1 MPTKIH
7 VRCVR
12 VCAAVLA
19 PVLVAWTPATA
30 QEPIEVKA
38 GISDPVNTVLAWYM
52 ARYAGLYAAQGLKVD
67 IINMS
72 GGSRGAAE
80 LQAGRLDIMHVG
92 LSSVIRINRAGGDIR
107 TIGSLSNV
115 IRFTFFSAPAVKTAA
130 ELKGG
135 VIGVSTFG
143 SESDSTVT
151 LALVRLALTRND
163 VVLKEYGGGM
173 RRLDAVKSGEIK
185 ATPLNEP
192 IASLARAQGVN
203 VLVDLVPEQIPW
215 VFSSIV
221 VRRGDIAGR
230 RDLLIRFLKGT
241 IEGNYLALNDEKRAK
256 EVLAKELKIADP
268 KVLDITYN
276 DFKAQSPA
284 NIEISQPGAANI
296 LAQFPGG
303 SQKVEDY
310 VDASLLAALKAEGYF
325 AAMQQKYRR

>member
-7 VRCVR
+7 ARCVR

-19 PVLVAWTPATA
+19 LILVAWRPATA
-30 QEPIEVKA
+30 QQPIEVKA

-52 ARYAGLYAAQGLKVD
+52 ARDAGLYAAEGLKVD
-67 IINMS
+67 IVNMS
-72 GGSRGAAE
+72 GGSRG
-80 LQAGRLDIMHVG
+80 
-92 LSSVIRINRAGGDIR
+92 
-107 TIGSLSNV
+107 
-115 IRFTFFSAPAVKTAA
+115 AA

-151 LALVRLALTRND
+151 LALARLALTRND
-163 VVLKEYGGGM
+163 VVLKEYGGGT
-173 RRLDAVKSGEIK
+173 RRLDALKSGEIK

-256 EVLAKELKIADP
+256 EVLAKELKVADP
-268 KVLDITYN
+268 KVLDITYK

-284 NIEISQPGAANI
+284 DVEISQPGAENI

-303 SQKVEDY
+303 SQKPEDY
-310 VDASLLAALKAEGYF
+310 IDSSLIDALRTEGYF
-325 AAMQQKYRR
+325 AAMAQKYKR

>member
-7 VRCVR
+7 ARSVR

-19 PVLVAWTPATA
+19 LVLVGWRPATA
-30 QEPIEVKA
+30 QLVEVKA

-52 ARYAGLYAAQGLKVD
+52 ARDAGFYSAQGLKVD

-72 GGSRGAAE
+72 GGSRGAAK

-115 IRFTFFSAPAVKTAA
+115 IRFTFFSAPGVKTAA

-143 SESDSTVT
+143 SECDSTVT
-151 LALVRLALTRND
+151 LALARLALTRND
-163 VVLKEYGGGM
+163 VVLKEYGGGV
-173 RRLDAVKSGEIK
+173 RRLDAVRSGEIK

-230 RDLLIRFLKGT
+230 RDLLMRFLKGT

-256 EVLAKELKIADP
+256 EVLAKELKITDP

-284 NIEISQPGAANI
+284 NIEISQPGTENI

-303 SQKVEDY
+303 SQRLEDY

-325 AAMQQKYRR
+325 TAMQQKYFR

>member
-7 VRCVR
+7 ARSVR

-19 PVLVAWTPATA
+19 LVLVGSSPATA
-30 QEPIEVKA
+30 QEPVEVKA

-52 ARYAGLYAAQGLKVD
+52 ARDAGFYSAQGLKVD

-92 LSSVIRINRAGGDIR
+92 LSSVIRINRAGGDLR
-107 TIGSLSNV
+107 SIGSLSNV
-115 IRFTFFSAPAVKTAA
+115 IRFTFFSAPGVKTAA

-135 VIGVSTFG
+135 VIGVSTLG

-151 LALVRLALTRND
+151 LALARLALTRND
-163 VVLKEYGGGM
+163 VVLKEYGGGV

-192 IASLARAQGVN
+192 IASLARAQGVS

-256 EVLAKELKIADP
+256 EVLAKELKITDA

-284 NIEISQPGAANI
+284 NIEISQPGSENI

-303 SQKVEDY
+303 SQRLDDY

-325 AAMQQKYRR
+325 TAMQQKYPR

>member
-7 VRCVR
+7 ARCVR

-19 PVLVAWTPATA
+19 LVLVAWRPATA

-52 ARYAGLYAAQGLKVD
+52 ARDAGLYAAEGLKVD
-67 IINMS
+67 IVNMN

-92 LSSVIRINRAGGDIR
+92 LSSVIRINRAGGDLR

-115 IRFTFFSAPAVKTAA
+115 IRFTFFSAPAVKTPA

-151 LALVRLALTRND
+151 LALARLALTRND

-284 NIEISQPGAANI
+284 NIEISQPGAENI

-303 SQKVEDY
+303 SQMLEDY

-325 AAMQQKYRR
+325 TAMQQKYRR

>member
-7 VRCVR
+7 ARSVR

-19 PVLVAWTPATA
+19 LVLVGWRPATA
-30 QEPIEVKA
+30 QLVEVKA

-52 ARYAGLYAAQGLKVD
+52 ARDAGFYSAQGLKVD

-115 IRFTFFSAPAVKTAA
+115 IRFTFFSAPGVKTAA

-151 LALVRLALTRND
+151 LALARLALTRND
-163 VVLKEYGGGM
+163 VVLKEYGGGV
-173 RRLDAVKSGEIK
+173 RRLDAVRSGEIK

-230 RDLLIRFLKGT
+230 RDLPMRFLKGT

-256 EVLAKELKIADP
+256 EVLAKELKITDP

-284 NIEISQPGAANI
+284 NIEISQPGTENI

-303 SQKVEDY
+303 SQRLEDY

-325 AAMQQKYRR
+325 TAMQQKYFR

>member
-7 VRCVR
+7 ARCVR

-19 PVLVAWTPATA
+19 LVLVAWKPATA

-52 ARYAGLYAAQGLKVD
+52 ARDAGLYAAEGLKVD
-67 IINMS
+67 IVNMN

-92 LSSVIRINRAGGDIR
+92 LSSVIRINRAGGDLR

-151 LALVRLALTRND
+151 LALARLALTRND
-163 VVLKEYGGGM
+163 VVFKEYGGGM

-284 NIEISQPGAANI
+284 NIEISQPGAENI

-303 SQKVEDY
+303 SQMLEDY

-325 AAMQQKYRR
+325 TAMQQKYRR

>member
-7 VRCVR
+7 ARCVR

-19 PVLVAWTPATA
+19 LVLVAWRPATA
-30 QEPIEVKA
+30 QEPIEVKV

-52 ARYAGLYAAQGLKVD
+52 ARDAGLYSAQGLKVD
-67 IINMS
+67 IVNMN

-92 LSSVIRINRAGGDIR
+92 LSSVIRINRTGGDLR

-115 IRFTFFSAPAVKTAA
+115 IRFTFFSAPGVKAAA

-151 LALVRLALTRND
+151 LALARLALTRND

-192 IASLARAQGVN
+192 IASLARAQGIN

-230 RDLLIRFLKGT
+230 RDVLIRFLKGT
-241 IEGNYLALNDEKRAK
+241 IEGNYLALHDEKRAK

-268 KVLDITYN
+268 KVLEITYN

-284 NIEISQPGAANI
+284 DIEISQPGAENI

-303 SQKVEDY
+303 SQRLEDY

-325 AAMQQKYRR
+325 TAVQQKYSR

>member
-7 VRCVR
+7 ARCVR

-19 PVLVAWTPATA
+19 LILVAWRPATA
-30 QEPIEVKA
+30 QQPIEVKA

-52 ARYAGLYAAQGLKVD
+52 ARDAGLYAAEGLKVD
-67 IINMS
+67 IVNMS

-80 LQAGRLDIMHVG
+80 LQARRLEIMHVG
-92 LSSVIRINRAGGDIR
+92 LSSVIRINRAGGDLR

-151 LALVRLALTRND
+151 LALARLALTRND
-163 VVLKEYGGGM
+163 VVLKEYGGGT

-230 RDLLIRFLKGT
+230 RDLLMRFLKGT
-241 IEGNYLALNDEKRAK
+241 IEGNYLALTDEKRAK
-256 EVLAKELKIADP
+256 DVLARELKIADP
-268 KVLDITYN
+268 KILDVAYA

-284 NIEISQPGAANI
+284 NIEISKPGADNI

-303 SQKVEDY
+303 SQKAEDY
-310 VDASLLAALKAEGYF
+310 IDTSLIDALRSEGYF
-325 AAMQQKYRR
+325 TVMAQKYKR

>member
-7 VRCVR
+7 ARSVR

-19 PVLVAWTPATA
+19 LVLVGWRPATA
-30 QEPIEVKA
+30 QLVEVKA

-52 ARYAGLYAAQGLKVD
+52 ARDAGFYSAQGLKVD

-115 IRFTFFSAPAVKTAA
+115 IRFTFFSAPGVKTAA

-151 LALVRLALTRND
+151 LALARLALTRND
-163 VVLKEYGGGM
+163 VVLKEYGGGV
-173 RRLDAVKSGEIK
+173 RRLDAVRSGEIK

-230 RDLLIRFLKGT
+230 RDLPMRFLKGT

-256 EVLAKELKIADP
+256 EVLAKELKITDP

-284 NIEISQPGAANI
+284 NIEISQPGTENI

-303 SQKVEDY
+303 SQRLEDY
-310 VDASLLAALKAEGYF
+310 VNASLLAALKAEGYF
-325 AAMQQKYRR
+325 TAMQQKYFR

>member
-1 MPTKIH
+1 MPTK
-7 VRCVR
+7 VCARSVR
-12 VCAAVLA
+12 VCAAILA
-19 PVLVAWTPATA
+19 LVLVGWRPAMA
-30 QEPIEVKA
+30 QLVEVKA

-52 ARYAGLYAAQGLKVD
+52 ARDAGFYAAQGLKVD

-80 LQAGRLDIMHVG
+80 LQAGRLDVMHVG
-92 LSSVIRINRAGGDIR
+92 LSSVIRINRAGGDLR
-107 TIGSLSNV
+107 SIGSLSNV
-115 IRFTFFSAPAVKTAA
+115 IRFTFFSAPGVKTAA

-151 LALVRLALTRND
+151 LALARLALARND

-192 IASLARAQGVN
+192 LASLARAQGVN

-241 IEGNYLALNDEKRAK
+241 IEGNYLALNDAKRAK
-256 EVLAKELKIADP
+256 EVLAKELKITDA

-284 NIEISQPGAANI
+284 NIEISQPGAQNI

-303 SQKVEDY
+303 GQRLEDY

-325 AAMQQKYRR
+325 TAMQQKYSR